1 MTEKK
6 ETTNL
11 FSSFKDVVQKVQKD
25 VSLGIELMRLRNK
38 LDGLRKQEEH
48 LYSELGRNL
57 YKSYKGKK
65 DTAGIISEYGGQINS
80 TEKEANGLKKKIKQ
94 LEKQTSPQ
102 AKQKAEPKATKKTP
116 PKKEA
121 PKEPEQG
128 K

>member
-25 VSLGIELMRLRNK
+25 VSLGIDLMRLRNK

-48 LYSELGRNL
+48 LYGELGRNL
-57 YKSYKGKK
+57 YKAHKSKK
-65 DTAGIISEYGGQINS
+65 DTAGIISEYVGQIKS
-80 TEKEANGLKKKIKQ
+80 IEKEANGLKKKIKQ

-102 AKQKAEPKATKKTP
+102 AKQKAESKTTKIVP
-116 PKKEA
+116 PKEEA
-121 PKEPEQG
+121 PKDPEQE

>member
-11 FSSFKDVVQKVQKD
+11 FSSFKGVVQKVQKD
-25 VSLGIELMRLRNK
+25 VSLGIDLMRLRNK

-48 LYSELGRNL
+48 LYSEFGRNL
-57 YKSYKGKK
+57 YKAYKGKK
-65 DTAGIISEYGGQINS
+65 DTAGIITEYSGQIKN
-80 TEKEANGLKKKIKQ
+80 TEKEVNGLKKKIKQ

-102 AKQKAEPKATKKTP
+102 AKQKAEPKTTKKVP

-121 PKEPEQG
+121 PKDQEQEE
-128 K
+128 